1 MVHRIIPFP
10 RQHETHRQL
19 VGRAR
24 PGLGRRR
31 PRLDAIIVPASRPAG
46 NLDHA
51 VTLAR
56 AVGCTLVVLCSKLA
70 QAAQVSELLT
80 ARGFGQAVVVDIPDG
95 YEHQMLDFTSS
106 RLMRSQLPPF
116 CKSPNGD
123 LSVKRNL
130 GLLLGRMLGWERV
143 FFMDDDI
150 RDVAPADIFATIAML
165 GRYRSVGM
173 RVTDFPDNSV
183 VCHAHRETGAA
194 QDIFISGSVLATNCL
209 QATSFFPEIY
219 NEDWLFF
226 YDDAHSR
233 RLGGSGRNATQLK
246 YDPFSQPQRAERQE
260 FGDVLAEG
268 LYALLHL
275 GAGAAA
281 ATAEYWKDFLT
292 EREKFLVN
300 ISSRVSIAAPG
311 IQDKIMDAV
320 EIARK
325 SLAGITPEMCE
336 DYLNAWQKDLRAWA
350 RRLQE
355 LPHRD
360 SAETALGEFG
370 LQAAAAHGHPSI
382 DELFGHQAEAAD
394 LAERS
399 RAIQIPAP
407 QMPAVAPVATPGEC
421 AAS

>member
-1 MVHRIIPFP
+1 MVHRIIPFA

-19 VGRAR
+19 VGLAR
-24 PGLGRRR
+24 PGLGRRK
-31 PRLDAIIVPASRPAG
+31 PHLDAIIVPASRAAG

-56 AVGCTLVVLCSKLA
+56 AVGCTLVVLCSKKA
-70 QAAQVSELLT
+70 QAAEVSELLT
-80 ARGFGQAVVVDIPDG
+80 ARGFGQAVVADIPDG
-95 YEHQMLDFTSS
+95 YDHQVLDFASS
-106 RLMRSQLPPF
+106 RLTRSELPPF
-116 CKSPNGD
+116 CGNPNGD

-150 RDVAPADIFATIAML
+150 RDVESADIFATIAML

-194 QDIFISGSVLATNCL
+194 QDIFISGSVLATNCFE
-209 QATSFFPEIY
+209 ATSFFPEIY

-226 YDDAHSR
+226 YDDARLR
-233 RLGGSGRNATQLK
+233 RLGWSGRNATQLQ

-275 GAGAAA
+275 GAGAAV

-292 EREKFLVN
+292 ARDKFLVN
-300 ISSRVSIAAPG
+300 ISSRVSMAAPG
-311 IQDKIMDAV
+311 IQAKIVDAV
-320 EIARK
+320 DTARK
-325 SLAGITPEMCE
+325 SLAGIEPEMCE
-336 DYLNAWQKDLRAWA
+336 NYLKAWRKDLRAWTH
-350 RRLQE
+350 RLQA

-360 SAETALGEFG
+360 SAEAALREFG
-370 LQAAAAHGHPSI
+370 LRAAGGGHLQRGAAVSVARRAQGPSGQVAIPQAAT
-382 DELFGHQAEAAD
+382 AD
-394 LAERS
+394 LLERQWGTKQS
-399 RAIQIPAP
+399 R
-407 QMPAVAPVATPGEC
+407 G
-421 AAS
+421 